1 MNRKLRPTRSA
12 QQRKDKQIG
21 LVLEEI
27 EQDIKGL
34 KKIISEKNKQLHDF
48 KKILKAAKNSYQEAT
63 KENKQLKQ
71 YITTIEQQQQQQQ
84 YKQQQQKQ
92 QAYFSKLKK
101 YKKVVYEEVSD
112 SDAEENQQETPIF

>member
-27 EQDIKGL
+27 EQDIEGL
-34 KKIISEKNKQLHDF
+34 KKTISEKNKQLHDF
-48 KKILKAAKNSYQEAT
+48 KKILTAAKNSYQEAT

-92 QAYFSKLKK
+92 QAYFSKPKK
-101 YKKVVYEEVSD
+101 YKKVVYEEASH
-112 SDAEENQQETPIF
+112 ST